1 MSSSLSGNKTP
12 RPHLS
17 SWASP
22 LPLPQPCSL
31 TGTKAWATYSWEPIT
46 RYVWEEWAPAGRTGE
61 HRRKQP
67 NDERRGAGAHPGT
80 QKCKLSPS
88 FPAAQQKTD
97 ANLDSRSPSQ
107 SRALPTL
114 SQTICPH
121 AGHTHRRKACLWKQK
136 IAKCQICM
144 STLSHWGRLRRSLVI
159 FQPSF
164 FFFKFSWLCSK
175 AVGSSPTRD

>member
-31 TGTKAWATYSWEPIT
+31 TGIKAWATYSWEPIT
-46 RYVWEEWAPAGRTGE
+46 RCVWEEWAPAGWTGE

-67 NDERRGAGAHPGT
+67 SDEQRGAGAHPGT

-88 FPAAQQKTD
+88 SPAAQQKTD
-97 ANLDSRSPSQ
+97 ANLDLPKPFPVQGSSNLVPNHLSTCWPHTQAQSLPLEAEDSQ
-107 SRALPTL
+107 GPHLRVHTQSLGETEAL
-114 SQTICPH
+114 I
-121 AGHTHRRKACLWKQK
+121 
-136 IAKCQICM
+136 
-144 STLSHWGRLRRSLVI
+144 SH
-159 FQPSF
+159 FPAF
-164 FFFKFSWLCSK
+164 FFFF
-175 AVGSSPTRD
+175 